1 MQNLPFLEFL
11 QTLGMGIPCTKLI
24 KAINPQ
30 TKTIPPPFFAPF
42 THLVLSYYKLAI

>member
-11 QTLGMGIPCTKLI
+11 QTLGRGIPCTKLI

-30 TKTIPPPFFAPF
+30 TKTIPPPRFLHTLFY
-42 THLVLSYYKLAI
+42 LIIS

>member
-11 QTLGMGIPCTKLI
+11 QTLGRGIPCTKLI

-30 TKTIPPPFFAPF
+30 TKTIPPRFLPLLHTLFY
-42 THLVLSYYKLAI
+42 LIIS

>member
-11 QTLGMGIPCTKLI
+11 QTLGRGIPCTKLI

-30 TKTIPPPFFAPF
+30 TKTIPPPFF